1 MTFQHIY
8 MPFHLVS
15 NTVCAFIHLHPEPN
29 PHYSR
34 YYASGA
40 EILDYFQKTV
50 AKYNLDRDLK
60 LEHELV
66 SAEWIEETSKW
77 AIQVKNANGIFADEC
92 DVLISARGFLSK
104 WCYPDIEGLH
114 SFKGELMHSANWNH
128 RYDFRGKRIA
138 LIGNG
143 SSAIQVL
150 PELAPLGTHVTN
162 YVRSKT
168 WITGPHGGNF
178 LHGETNHVYTE
189 AEKKKFQDKAYLHEY
204 RKEIQRTNNRAFAR
218 FFKGSKAQQDC
229 LEETKELMLLRLN
242 NNKQLASLL
251 IPEWEVGCRRETPGP
266 GYLECFNRRNVSL
279 KRCGIQSITS
289 KGIYSHIFELRNNY
303 SRNPCR

>member
-1 MTFQHIY
+1 M
-8 MPFHLVS
+8 
-15 NTVCAFIHLHPEPN
+15 
-29 PHYSR
+29 
-34 YYASGA
+34 
-40 EILDYFQKTV
+40 DYFQKTV
-50 AKYNLDRDLK
+50 EKYNLDRDLK

-66 SAEWIEETSKW
+66 GAEWIEETSKW
-77 AIQVKNANGIFADEC
+77 AIQVKNADSIFADEC

-104 WCYPDIEGLH
+104 WRWPDIEGLH

-128 RYDFRGKRIA
+128 SYDFKGKRIA

-143 SSAIQVL
+143 SSAIQIL
-150 PELAPLGTHVTN
+150 PQLAPLGTHVTN

-189 AEKKKFQDKAYLHEY
+189 AEKERFRNDSAYLHEY

-229 LEETKELMLLRLN
+229 LEETKSLMLSRLN
-242 NNKQLASLL
+242 NNTQLASLL
-251 IPEWEVGCRRETPGP
+251 IPDWEVGCRRETPGP
-266 GYLECFNRRNVSL
+266 GYLECFNRSNVSL
-279 KRCGIQSITS
+279 KRCGIRNITPE
-289 KGIYSHIFELRNNY
+289 GNFLQFAEQENNICRNT
-303 SRNPCR
+303 C